1 MGGIANVATDYF
13 KELFTTS
20 SLIRD
25 NEVAELIP
33 RKITE
38 EMNEHLT
45 KEFHKEEIL
54 QAIHSKQPTLQD
66 PLVCLLSFY
75 QKYWDIIGDDVSK
88 TILNILN
95 SNAPMADLN
104 QTNIALIPKIKNP
117 TKMSDFQ
124 PISLC
129 NISYKIISKVL
140 ANRLKPILSTIIL
153 ENQSAFI
160 PSRLITDNVL
170 VAFEIM
176 HYLKKRKEERT
187 AIWQ

>member
-54 QAIHSKQPTLQD
+54 QAIHSKHPTLQD
-66 PLVCLLSFY
+66 PSVCLLSFI
-75 QKYWDIIGDDVSK
+75 KSIG
-88 TILNILN
+88 
-95 SNAPMADLN
+95 
-104 QTNIALIPKIKNP
+104 
-117 TKMSDFQ
+117 
-124 PISLC
+124 IS
-129 NISYKIISKVL
+129 
-140 ANRLKPILSTIIL
+140 
-153 ENQSAFI
+153 
-160 PSRLITDNVL
+160 
-170 VAFEIM
+170 
-176 HYLKKRKEERT
+176 
-187 AIWQ
+187 